1 MPQRGATRSP
11 AQVRIGRSGA
21 QHERR
26 GAGYPQG
33 LRGPLAS
40 LPPDTLPWLRKA
52 GAKANNCNQEQGIG
66 AGPAVHDAWERGEQ
80 NAVGPTAAPARGEG
94 VPCWTAPGGRAAG
107 GSSDPLRGRAAGA
120 VRRRGPAS
128 AQRVG
133 VEMPLRDQAVRFLG
147 GAALRQVV
155 RGEVGRDRAE
165 RADLVS
171 EELAQGLDDI
181 GRIVLR
187 AAVGSPG
194 LGHMGDEAQD
204 MTE

>member
-1 MPQRGATRSP
+1 MGPTGWIQEEAEAHSTTADRWTRPVGHRCHSEGLKRDNP
-11 AQVRIGRSGA
+11 SALRIGRAGA

-52 GAKANNCNQEQGIG
+52 GAKANNCNQKQGIG

-128 AQRVG
+128 GPRGGGG
-133 VEMPLRDQAVRFLG
+133 VSP
-147 GAALRQVV
+147 
-155 RGEVGRDRAE
+155 RG
-165 RADLVS
+165 
-171 EELAQGLDDI
+171 QG
-181 GRIVLR
+181 
-187 AAVGSPG
+187 
-194 LGHMGDEAQD
+194 
-204 MTE
+204 